1 MNHLLFILADTADP
15 TKVNYGGLP
24 QAGANDT
31 SLQTIITIIL
41 GVLGALAVLFVV
53 IGGLRY
59 IISGGDPQAVS
70 KAKNTIIYALVGLA
84 VAIAAEAIVAFVLG
98 GL

>member
-1 MNHLLFILADTADP
+1 MQRLFLILADADP
-15 TKVNYGGLP
+15 TKVNYNGLP
-24 QAGANDT
+24 SAGANDAT
-31 SLQTIITIIL
+31 LQTIITIIL

-53 IGGLRY
+53 IGGFRY
-59 IISGGDPQAVS
+59 IVSGGDPQAVS

-98 GL
+98 RL